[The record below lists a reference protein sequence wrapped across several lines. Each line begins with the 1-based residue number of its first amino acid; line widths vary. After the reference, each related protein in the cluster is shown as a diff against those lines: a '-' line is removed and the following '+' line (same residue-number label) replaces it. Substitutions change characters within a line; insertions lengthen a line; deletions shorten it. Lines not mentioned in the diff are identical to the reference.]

1 MPRWRG
7 LLLLFV
13 MSTVVR
19 AEDWPQWL
27 GPRRDG
33 STAEKVAPWKGAL
46 KVLWK
51 QPVGEGHSSPVVA
64 GERVYLHARVKDSTQ
79 EVLGAYSVKDGK
91 PIWTKTYDRG
101 NFKSLFGGGPRA

>member
-1 MPRWRG
+1 MPRFRC
-7 LLLLFV
+7 LLALLIAAPLV
-13 MSTVVR
+13 N

-33 STAEKVAPWKGAL
+33 SSTEKVAPWKSAL

-64 GERVYLHARVKDSTQ
+64 GDRVYLHARVKDTTQ
-79 EVLGAYSVKDGK
+79 ESLSAFASNDGS
-91 PIWTKTYDRG
+91 PLWSKTYD
-101 NFKSLFGGGPRA
+101 

>member
-1 MPRWRG
+1 MLRLRS
-7 LLLLFV
+7 LLVLFIASSV
-13 MSTVVR
+13 AS

-33 STAEKVAPWKGAL
+33 STAEKVAPWKSAL

-64 GERVYLHARVKDSTQ
+64 GTRVYLHARVKDSTQ
-79 EVLGAYSVKDGK
+79 EVLGAYSVSDGT
-91 PIWTKTYDRG
+91 IVWTKTYERG

>member
-1 MPRWRG
+1 MRRMCC
-7 LLLLFV
+7 LLVTLIASSV
-13 MSTVVR
+13 AK

-33 STAEKVAPWKGAL
+33 STAEKVAPWKGGL

-64 GERVYLHARVKDSTQ
+64 GETVYLHARVKDTTQ
-79 EVLGAYSVKDGK
+79 EIVSSHALTDGT
-91 PIWTKTYDRG
+91 PTWTKTYER
-101 NFKSLFGGGPRA
+101 NAFKS